1 VLLETIQGEGGVV
14 PAPHGYLNAV
24 RNLCDDRGIL
34 LIIDEIQTG
43 LGRTGRWFGFQH
55 AEIRPDIVTIAK
67 ALGNGF
73 PIGACWARGE
83 VADAF
88 KPGDHGSTFGGQPL
102 ACAAALATLAAM
114 EELDVPALAVDA
126 GARLAA
132 GLARLGGVAEVRGEG
147 LLLGAVMQPGIDA
160 KFLVKLAL
168 EQGLVVN
175 APVPDVIRLAPP
187 LNVSYAEI
195 DEALAILATVMPEA
209 A

>member
-1 VLLETIQGEGGVV
+1 
-14 PAPHGYLNAV
+14 
-24 RNLCDDRGIL
+24 
-34 LIIDEIQTG
+34 
-43 LGRTGRWFGFQH
+43 
-55 AEIRPDIVTIAK
+55 
-67 ALGNGF
+67 
-73 PIGACWARGE
+73 
-83 VADAF
+83 
-88 KPGDHGSTFGGQPL
+88 
-102 ACAAALATLAAM
+102 
-114 EELDVPALAVDA
+114 
-126 GARLAA
+126 
-132 GLARLGGVAEVRGEG
+132 LGGVAEVRGEG